1 MINLYEFVHFTFYLG
16 HGPLVSTPLSRS
28 LQRRRRLPPATLSHH
43 HHHRLSWS
51 LGGSTPEHNSS
62 GQQIAN
68 RQMASRQR
76 WSLHLED
83 DSTHRS
89 SFSSPIP
96 PNEATTPSQSR
107 ERLSPGM
114 PSLSGPWSLPHRR
127 RDAVQSSTEI
137 FRNSPGT
144 LRSSPAM
151 QERRTSW
158 CRGGDDVI
166 SPVTSSVSTAAPQQ
180 AVLAELHTSTL
191 IEHGDDPGCVLSL
204 ESSRART
211 LSR

>member
-1 MINLYEFVHFTFYLG
+1 MYCVLHFIG

-28 LQRRRRLPPATLSHH
+28 LQRRRRLPPANPSHH

-51 LGGSTPEHNSS
+51 LGGSTPEQNGS
-62 GQQIAN
+62 GHQIAN

-83 DSTHRS
+83 VSLHRS
-89 SFSSPIP
+89 SFSSAIP
-96 PNEATTPSQSR
+96 PHAATTPSQSR

-127 RDAVQSSTEI
+127 RDAVQSSTEL

-144 LRSSPAM
+144 FRSCSAM
-151 QERRTSW
+151 RERRTSW
-158 CRGGDDVI
+158 CRSGDVVI
-166 SPVTSSVSTAAPQQ
+166 SPVMSSVSTAAPQQ

>member
-1 MINLYEFVHFTFYLG
+1 M
-16 HGPLVSTPLSRS
+16 STPLSRS
-28 LQRRRRLPPATLSHH
+28 LQRRRRLPPATPSH

-51 LGGSTPEHNSS
+51 LGGSTPEQNSS
-62 GQQIAN
+62 GYQIAN
-68 RQMASRQR
+68 CHQIASRQR

-96 PNEATTPSQSR
+96 PHAATAPSQSR

-127 RDAVQSSTEI
+127 REAVQSSTEL
-137 FRNSPGT
+137 FRNSTGT
-144 LRSSPAM
+144 FRPSSAM
-151 QERRTSW
+151 RERRTSW
-158 CRGGDDVI
+158 CRSGDDVI

-180 AVLAELHTSTL
+180 AVLVELHTSTL

>member
-1 MINLYEFVHFTFYLG
+1 MINLYECCSFLHFIG

-28 LQRRRRLPPATLSHH
+28 LQRRRRLPPATPS
-43 HHHRLSWS
+43 HRLSWS
-51 LGGSTPEHNSS
+51 LGGSTPEQNIS
-62 GQQIAN
+62 GHQIAN
-68 RQMASRQR
+68 RQIASRQR
-76 WSLHLED
+76 WSLHLGD
-83 DSTHRS
+83 ASPHRS
-89 SFSSPIP
+89 SFSSQIP
-96 PNEATTPSQSR
+96 PHAATTPSQSR

-114 PSLSGPWSLPHRR
+114 PSLSGPWSLPQRR
-127 RDAVQSSTEI
+127 RDAVQSS
-137 FRNSPGT
+137 SGT
-144 LRSSPAM
+144 FLSSSVTR
-151 QERRTSW
+151 ERRTSW
-158 CRGGDDVI
+158 CRSGDDVI

>member
-1 MINLYEFVHFTFYLG
+1 MNVVHFTFYLG
-16 HGPLVSTPLSRS
+16 QGPLVSTPLSRS
-28 LQRRRRLPPATLSHH
+28 LQRRRRIPPATSSH

-51 LGGSTPEHNSS
+51 LGGSTPEQNGS
-62 GQQIAN
+62 GHQIAN

-83 DSTHRS
+83 DSPHRS

-96 PNEATTPSQSR
+96 PRAATTPSQSR

-114 PSLSGPWSLPHRR
+114 PPLSGPWSLPHRR
-127 RDAVQSSTEI
+127 RDAVQSS
-137 FRNSPGT
+137 SGT
-144 LRSSPAM
+144 FLSSSAM
-151 QERRTSW
+151 RERRESW
-158 CRGGDDVI
+158 CRGGGDVM
-166 SPVTSSVSTAAPQQ
+166 SPVTLSVSTAAPQQ

>member
-1 MINLYEFVHFTFYLG
+1 
-16 HGPLVSTPLSRS
+16 VSTPLSRS
-28 LQRRRRLPPATLSHH
+28 LQRRRRQPPATPSH

-51 LGGSTPEHNSS
+51 LGGSTPDQNSS
-62 GQQIAN
+62 GHQIAS

-76 WSLHLED
+76 WSLQLED
-83 DSTHRS
+83 ASPHRS
-89 SFSSPIP
+89 SFSSQMP
-96 PNEATTPSQSR
+96 PHAAITPSQSR

-114 PSLSGPWSLPHRR
+114 PTLSGPWSLPHRR
-127 RDAVQSSTEI
+127 RDAVQSSTELL
-137 FRNSPGT
+137 RNSPGT
-144 LRSSPAM
+144 FRPSSAM
-151 QERRTSW
+151 RERRTSW

>member
-1 MINLYEFVHFTFYLG
+1 MLCILNFIG

-28 LQRRRRLPPATLSHH
+28 LHRRRRLPPATPSH

-51 LGGSTPEHNSS
+51 LGGSTPEQNGNGH
-62 GQQIAN
+62 QIAN
-68 RQMASRQR
+68 RQIASRQR

-83 DSTHRS
+83 ASPHRS

-96 PNEATTPSQSR
+96 PHAATIPSQSR

-127 RDAVQSSTEI
+127 CDAVQSST
-137 FRNSPGT
+137 GT
-144 LRSSPAM
+144 FRSSSAM
-151 QERRTSW
+151 RERRSSW

-166 SPVTSSVSTAAPQQ
+166 SPVTSSVSTAAVPQQ